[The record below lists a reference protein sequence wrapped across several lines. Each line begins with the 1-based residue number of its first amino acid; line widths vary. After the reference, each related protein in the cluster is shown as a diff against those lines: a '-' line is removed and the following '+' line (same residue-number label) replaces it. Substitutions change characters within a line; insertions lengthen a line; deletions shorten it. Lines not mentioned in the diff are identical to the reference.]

1 MNECKNTDIVIILNA
16 KAGSDYKDFK
26 DNGYRNRIVPRA
38 NHITA
43 EILKADH
50 DQTSQKRKQAFDQMW
65 KEEKMSKKGT
75 NKGNLQDCSNMK
87 VSLFLI

>member
-1 MNECKNTDIVIILNA
+1 MAALKTL
-16 KAGSDYKDFK
+16 
-26 DNGYRNRIVPRA
+26 RNRMVPRA
-38 NHITA
+38 YQITA

-50 DQTSQKRKQAFDQMW
+50 DQNSQDLKQAFDQMW

>member
-38 NHITA
+38 NQITA

-50 DQTSQKRKQAFDQMW
+50 DQTSQKR
-65 KEEKMSKKGT
+65 
-75 NKGNLQDCSNMK
+75 
-87 VSLFLI
+87 